1 MKQNGELN
9 PQVSDGA
16 LSLLRD
22 CVQGTTGESLLIVT
36 EPKGTGYYDE
46 DAPVLALGAAR
57 AMGMDVETI
66 ESPLL
71 DGADLG
77 AGVLDVMR
85 GYDHVIFFSRVGDQL
100 RFSSLKDAPSTT
112 MCYTLDRE
120 MLESN
125 FGAACYHGLC
135 EVKELL
141 DDTVSNCREVRV
153 TCPRGTDYSGIPSPL
168 AETWVDASMK
178 RFPMLV
184 PRPVPAEG
192 FSGRIALG
200 EFVVGTGAHHYS
212 PYSMF
217 FDNEVFAVVEDN
229 RIIRFEGDEVEIARV
244 NTHYEHVAGRFGID
258 PWFVH
263 SWHAGIHPGC
273 GYSTSLRQEIERW
286 SGCAFGNPRLLHF
299 HTCGGTAPG
308 EISWNIVDPTIYVD
322 GIAIWDKGRLHPER
336 LPGGEALMGAHPK
349 LRKSFLNPR
358 LDIGMDS

>member
-1 MKQNGELN
+1 MESNWESSA
-9 PQVSDGA
+9 PVCDGA

-22 CVQGTTGESLLIVT
+22 CVQGNAGERVLIVT

-46 DAPVLALGAAR
+46 DAPALTAGVAR
-57 AMGMDVETI
+57 TMGMDVETM

-71 DGADLG
+71 DGGDTDSSVFRA
-77 AGVLDVMR
+77 MR

-100 RFSSLKDAPSTT
+100 RFSALNDAPSTT
-112 MCYTLDRE
+112 MCYALDRE
-120 MLESN
+120 MLASN

-135 EVKELL
+135 EVKTLL
-141 DDTVSNCREVRV
+141 DETVAECREIRV
-153 TCPRGTDYSGIPSPL
+153 TCPRGTDYSGTPSSS
-168 AETWVDASMK
+168 AETWIDASVK

-217 FDNEVFAVVEDN
+217 FNGEIFAVVEDN
-229 RIIRFEGDEVEIARV
+229 RIIRFEGDPVEIARV
-244 NTHYEHVAGRFGID
+244 ETHYEHVAGRFGID
-258 PWFVH
+258 PWYVH

-273 GYSTSLRQEIERW
+273 GYATSLRQEIERW

-299 HTCGGTAPG
+299 HTCGNTAPG
-308 EISWNIVDPTIYVD
+308 EISWNIVDPTVYLD
-322 GIAIWDKGRLHPER
+322 GIAIWDNGRLHPER
-336 LPGGEALMGAHPK
+336 LPGGEVLMAAHPK
-349 LRKSFLNPR
+349 LRENFDNPR
-358 LDIGMDS
+358 FDIGMDS

>member
-1 MKQNGELN
+1 MERDWE
-9 PQVSDGA
+9 VSASVCDGA

-22 CVQGTTGESLLIVT
+22 CVQGAPGERLLIVT

-46 DAPVLALGAAR
+46 DAPIMAASAAR
-57 AMGMDVETI
+57 AIGMNVETL
-66 ESPLL
+66 ESSLL
-71 DGADLG
+71 DEADTG
-77 AGVLDVMR
+77 TRVLDAMH
-85 GYDHVIFFSRVGDQL
+85 GYDHVVFFSRVGDQL
-100 RFSSLKDAPSTT
+100 RFSAMGEAPSKT

-135 EVKELL
+135 DVKALL
-141 DDTVSNCREVRV
+141 DDTVARCLEIRV
-153 TCPRGTDYSGIPSPL
+153 TCPRGTDYIGKPSSS
-168 AETWVDASMK
+168 AETWVDASVK

-217 FDNEVFAVVEDN
+217 FNGEIFGVVEDN
-229 RIIRFEGDEVEIARV
+229 RIIRFEGDPVEIARV
-244 NTHYEHVAGRFGID
+244 ETHYEHVAGRFGID
-258 PWFVH
+258 PWYVH

-273 GYSTSLRQEIERW
+273 GYATSFRQEIERW

-299 HTCGGTAPG
+299 HTCGTAAPG
-308 EISWNIVDPTIYVD
+308 EISWNIVDPTVYLD
-322 GIAIWDKGRLHPER
+322 GVAIWDNGRLYTER
-336 LPGGEALMGAHPK
+336 LPGGEALMAAHPK
-349 LRKSFLNPR
+349 LQAIFDNPR
-358 LDIGMDS
+358 SDIGMDC